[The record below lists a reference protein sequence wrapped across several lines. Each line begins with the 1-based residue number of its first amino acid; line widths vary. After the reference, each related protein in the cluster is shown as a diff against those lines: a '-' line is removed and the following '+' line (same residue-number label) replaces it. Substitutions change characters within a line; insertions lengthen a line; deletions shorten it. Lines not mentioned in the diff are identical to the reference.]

1 LHLTL
6 TGAGRARPSKT
17 RGRIRLSGLSEPVEI
32 LRDRWG
38 VPHIYAANRR
48 DLLFAQGFVHAQDR
62 LWQMDFQRR
71 VVRGRLSEVFGAA
84 TVETDRAMRILG
96 MFRVAEAEAAALSA
110 ESCVDLEAYAAGV
123 NAAMA
128 SQPLPIEFT
137 LLRYRPE
144 PWKPADSLCWAK
156 MMAWGLS
163 INWETELL
171 RAEIVARLGV
181 ERAAELEPGGSH
193 SPVIALT
200 EALFRPLRAASTRE
214 AIPAREPDLPSAPGS
229 VGSNNWVIAGSRTAT
244 GKPLLANDMH
254 LPISSP
260 AIWYENHLAMPG
272 DDAVDV
278 TGVTFPGI
286 PYVVSGHN
294 GRVAWGF
301 TNGFADVQDLYR
313 ERLRRTREGVQ
324 YEHRGEWR
332 QAETRQEEIRVKN
345 GAVVLQEV
353 VVTNHGPVINEL
365 ARGLAAQPVADN
377 LPAEGLALRWTALD
391 ESPGMIDTLQAM
403 NRAGDCDAF
412 REALR
417 GWVAPVQNVVYAD
430 VAGDIGYTYA
440 GRIPVRARG
449 EGKTPAPGWTG
460 ESEWTGFIPFE
471 ELPHQRNPER
481 GYIVTANNR
490 VTDDAYPYFISDE
503 YGQGDRAER
512 ITELIER
519 TPKVTAPFIRQ
530 MHLDQRSPSMVR
542 LAKHLGRLE
551 VDDPELQGMVTLVRQ
566 WDRELRADSAAAAV
580 CEVFGRLMQRV
591 ILERRLG
598 DEKDGMGLSLLDRAM
613 GRGPT
618 PGIQESSFYY
628 HRLWEWLFNLLDR
641 PESPWFNLGSGERRE
656 DVMRLALA
664 RTRSYLAE
672 RLGPAQPPDY
682 RNWTWGRLHMV
693 TFAHI
698 AGRVPALEGHFNRGP
713 YPLGGDGNTVFAT
726 GGGLTREASAAVVGP
741 PFRFIADLADL
752 SRSYGLLAPG
762 NSGRPDSPHYDDQ
775 IKGWFAGKYHPM
787 LYRRKDVERGARR
800 RLTLAPS

>member
-1 LHLTL
+1 FRPA
-6 TGAGRARPSKT
+6 GAGS
-17 RGRIRLSGLSEPVEI
+17 SG
-32 LRDRWG
+32 D
-38 VPHIYAANRR
+38 
-48 DLLFAQGFVHAQDR
+48 
-62 LWQMDFQRR
+62 
-71 VVRGRLSEVFGAA
+71 
-84 TVETDRAMRILG
+84 
-96 MFRVAEAEAAALSA
+96 
-110 ESCVDLEAYAAGV
+110 
-123 NAAMA
+123 
-128 SQPLPIEFT
+128 
-137 LLRYRPE
+137 
-144 PWKPADSLCWAK
+144 
-156 MMAWGLS
+156 
-163 INWETELL
+163 
-171 RAEIVARLGV
+171 
-181 ERAAELEPGGSH
+181 
-193 SPVIALT
+193 
-200 EALFRPLRAASTRE
+200 
-214 AIPAREPDLPSAPGS
+214 AIPAREADIPSAAGS
-229 VGSNNWVIAGSRTAT
+229 VGSNSWVVGGGRTVT

-254 LPISSP
+254 LPIASP
-260 AIWYENHLAMPG
+260 AIWYENHLALRAEARGG
-272 DDAVDV
+272 DQLDV

-332 QAETRQEEIRVKN
+332 GGETRREEIRVKG
-345 GAVVLQEV
+345 GASVIQDVI
-353 VVTNHGPVINEL
+353 VTNHGPVINEL
-365 ARGLAAQPVADN
+365 ARGLAAQPGADG
-377 LPAEGLALRWTALD
+377 LPAEALALRWTALD
-391 ESPGMIDTLQAM
+391 AAPGMIDTLGAM
-403 NRAGDCDAF
+403 NRAQNCDAF

-430 VAGDIGYTYA
+430 VAGNIGYTYA
-440 GRIPVRARG
+440 GRIPIRAQG
-449 EGKTPAPGWTG
+449 KGKTPAPGWTG
-460 ESEWTGFIPFE
+460 EWEWRGFIPFE

-490 VTDDAYPYFISDE
+490 VTDEGYPYFISDE

-519 TPKVTAPFIRQ
+519 TPKVSAPIIRQ

-542 LAKHLGRLE
+542 LAKRLGQLE

-598 DEKDGMGLSLLDRAM
+598 DEKDGSGLSLLDRAM

-618 PGIQESSFYY
+618 PGIQESSFLY
-628 HRLWEWLFNLLDR
+628 HRLWEWLFDILEQPD
-641 PESPWFNLGSGERRE
+641 SPWFDLGRGERRE
-656 DVMRLALA
+656 DVMRIALA
-664 RTRSYLAE
+664 RTRNYLAE
-672 RLGPAQPPDY
+672 RCGPAQPPDY
-682 RNWTWGRLHMV
+682 RNWSWGRLHMV

-698 AGRVPALEGHFNRGP
+698 AGRAPALEGHFNRGP
-713 YPLGGDGNTVFAT
+713 YPLGGDGNTIFAT

-741 PFRFIADLADL
+741 PFRFIADLSDL

-787 LYRRKDVERGARR
+787 LYRREDVERGARR
-800 RLTLAPS
+800 RLTLAPRA